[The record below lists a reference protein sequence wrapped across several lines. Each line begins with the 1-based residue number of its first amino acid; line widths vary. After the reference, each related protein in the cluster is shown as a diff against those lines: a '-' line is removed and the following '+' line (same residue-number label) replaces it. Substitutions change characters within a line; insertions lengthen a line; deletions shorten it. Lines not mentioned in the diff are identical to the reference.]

1 MKEKLLGGLET
12 FAKAM
17 VQPLMY
23 LSSAGILMVVG
34 VLLTNDMLLGVLPFL
49 KWEPIQIFGSLIYNC
64 IMAIINNLAVIFAIG
79 IPAALAK
86 KEKHKAALIGFMS
99 YIIYLTASNTML
111 TSLGQLAKESKML
124 GLIGTGQA
132 TILGIQVVDTS
143 VFGGII
149 LGCIAGY

>member
-86 KEKHKAALIGFMS
+86 REAQS
-99 YIIYLTASNTML
+99 SVNRIYELYNIPYS
-111 TSLGQLAKESKML
+111 
-124 GLIGTGQA
+124 
-132 TILGIQVVDTS
+132 
-143 VFGGII
+143 F
-149 LGCIAGY
+149 